1 MGIQS
6 IVMKKESDFNKAMIY
21 DDNCPL
27 CRCYTNVFVKTGL
40 LKKENRI
47 AFSELDTTAVSI
59 DWNRAR
65 HEIPLIDMDTSYV
78 EYGIDALVTV
88 LQQKFSLIRPIMKI
102 KPINWFF
109 RKLYKLVSYNR
120 RIIVASVHKGN
131 CGFDC
136 RPDFNYNYR
145 LLLLLLLLVITNI
158 FLIAFTTIMH
168 LPATLIYGSL
178 IAPLLFILLHRKE
191 TSNLELSVHYGI
203 IGVMASFLLFLTA
216 CIQNFLLGIFPIV
229 LCVGSGI
236 IITIV
241 VQQMIR
247 RIRFIKNDRINEM
260 Q

>member
-1 MGIQS
+1 
-6 IVMKKESDFNKAMIY
+6 MKKESTFNKAMIY

-47 AFSELDTTAVSI
+47 AFSELDTAAVSI

-88 LQQKFSLIRPIMKI
+88 LQQKFSLIKPIMKI
-102 KPINWFF
+102 KPIIWFF

-120 RIIVASVHKGN
+120 RIIVASVYKGN

-145 LLLLLLLLVITNI
+145 LVLLMVLLVITNV
-158 FLIAFTTIMH
+158 FLFAFTTIIH
-168 LPATLIYGSL
+168 LPVTLIYCSL
-178 IAPLLFILLHRKE
+178 IGPLLFLLFHKKE
-191 TSNLELSVHYGI
+191 TNKLELSVHYGI
-203 IGVMASFLLFLTA
+203 IWVIASFLLLLTA
-216 CIQNFLLGIFPIV
+216 SIQNFLLGTFPIV
-229 LCVGSGI
+229 LCVGCGI

-241 VQQMIR
+241 AQQIIR
-247 RIRFIKNDRINEM
+247 RIHFIKNDRINEM